1 MLVLAIDTSTP
12 DLIVGLVRKESTIL
26 SVPAQRI
33 YEDSRQHNE
42 LLTPTVVELLAESGH
57 EFSDIEAIVVGCG
70 PGPFTGLRVGM
81 VTAAAMGHA
90 LDVPVY
96 GVSTHDAIAT
106 QLTGSV
112 LVATDAR
119 RKEVYWTAYCDG
131 VRVAGPDVISPK
143 ELSILSGT
151 SVISVPKKLEA
162 SLPESAA
169 GIKTV
174 DLRPLP
180 ECLVAVADFGVEL
193 GPLEPLYLRRPDAK
207 EPAAKPKSPA
217 IPDVEL

>member
-26 SVPAQRI
+26 SVLAQRI

-112 LVATDAR
+112 LAATDAR

-151 SVISVPKKLEA
+151 TVISVPKKLEE
-162 SLPESAA
+162 SLPEAAA

-180 ECLVAVADFGVEL
+180 ECLVAVADFGVEP

-207 EPAAKPKSPA
+207 EPAVKPKSPA